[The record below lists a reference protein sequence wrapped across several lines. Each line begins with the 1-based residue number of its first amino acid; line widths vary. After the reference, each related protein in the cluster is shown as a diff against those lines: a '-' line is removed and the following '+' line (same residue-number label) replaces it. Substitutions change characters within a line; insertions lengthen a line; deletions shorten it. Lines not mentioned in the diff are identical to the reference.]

1 MSFRDH
7 WGALFPSIRIDKE
20 RFLPF
25 SPTIVK
31 PYHQLN
37 DKVIKPYRQLND
49 KVIKPYRQLNDKVKW
64 TYWIGSLGS
73 GARGFL

>member
-49 KVIKPYRQLNDKVKW
+49 KVKW